1 MMSINDIQISDSLI
15 VDSIYTDSEDV
26 IREDSIDS
34 EQVLTEEISNLKK
47 LEEEGLAMLIDSL
60 SYLSVEDLI
69 NNIEQIYVNTGFRG
83 NMDAVWLK
91 MLDDY
96 NLKRLILLYCGLI
109 HNGSTCVGEY
119 AILVREARRR
129 GLRIPEINFE
139 LSGGNKIDGNQ
150 GNLTNKK

>member
-15 VDSIYTDSEDV
+15 VDSIYSNS
-26 IREDSIDS
+26 EDSIDK
-34 EQVLTEEISNLKK
+34 EQLEKEELSRLKK
-47 LEEEGLAMLIDSL
+47 LEEESLAMLGDSL
-60 SYLSVEDLI
+60 PNLSVEDLI

-83 NMDAVWLK
+83 NMDVVWLK
-91 MLDDY
+91 ILDDY
-96 NLKRLILLYCGLI
+96 SLKRLILLYCGLI
-109 HNGSTCVGEY
+109 HNGGTCVGEY

-150 GNLTNKK
+150 GNLTNRK

>member
-60 SYLSVEDLI
+60 TISSDEEIANSIKQSYISI
-69 NNIEQIYVNTGFRG
+69 GIYGNI
-83 NMDAVWLK
+83 DAETLGR
-91 MLDDY
+91 LDDY
-96 NLKRLILLYCGLI
+96 SLKRLILLYCGLI
-109 HNGSTCVGEY
+109 HNGGTCVGEY

-129 GLRIPEINFE
+129 GLRIPEINYE
-139 LSGGNKIDGNQ
+139 LATNQ
-150 GNLTNKK
+150 EYLTNKK